1 MKFDM
6 KTNSTKLQYNTQKMY
21 EKVQN
26 FTMGTRHL
34 RSICT
39 SEDETLIY
47 ACEFGSQL
55 YIMRNNELVSE
66 ENAIQVLNNKIS
78 CLETL

>member
-6 KTNSTKLQYNTQKMY
+6 KTNSTILQYNTQKMY

-26 FTMGTRHL
+26 FTMSTRHL

-39 SEDETLIY
+39 SEDEKLIY

-66 ENAIQVLNNKIS
+66 ENAIQVLNNKI
-78 CLETL
+78 

>member
-1 MKFDM
+1 MEAYRILNPIMKFDM
-6 KTNSTKLQYNTQKMY
+6 LTNTTKLQYNSQKMY

-26 FTMGTRHL
+26 FRMATRHL

-39 SEDETLIY
+39 SEDERLIY
-47 ACEFGSQL
+47 ACEFGSNL

-66 ENAIQVLNNKIS
+66 ENAI
-78 CLETL
+78 

>member
-39 SEDETLIY
+39 SEDERLIY